1 MVIHFVQGDTMNA
14 LRFGLKICKHTTS
27 ISCKIG
33 LNDKQNNILYVFTM
47 FTEFIQQVIS
57 KQNFFKSNRDS
68 F

>member
-14 LRFGLKICKHTTS
+14 LRFGLKICKHT